1 MASEQDVVTKLAILE
16 RDISQ
21 ITTLFEK
28 LDVTIDKLSQV
39 STQINQLLAVHD
51 EKIERSIK
59 MEQEIFKLLEA
70 RRKEVN
76 EQFDAIKKQMSE
88 ESRIHSKEHA
98 ELDVRLKNLEMWRWM
113 VVGASAV
120 VGFFISKVNFPFF
133 K

>member
-1 MASEQDVVTKLAILE
+1 MVEHDFATKLAILE
-16 RDISQ
+16 KDISQ
-21 ITTLFEK
+21 ITILFEK
-28 LDVTIDKLSQV
+28 LDITIDKLSQV
-39 STQINQLLAVHD
+39 SSQINQLLAVHD

-59 MEQEIFKLLEA
+59 IEQEIFSLLEA

-76 EQFDAIKKQMSE
+76 EQFDAIKRQMTE

-120 VGFFISKVNFPFF
+120 VGFLISKINFPFF

>member
-1 MASEQDVVTKLAILE
+1 MADQDVVTKLAILE

-59 MEQEIFKLLEA
+59 MEQEIFKLLEN

-76 EQFDAIKKQMSE
+76 EQFDAIKKQIAE

-120 VGFFISKVNFPFF
+120 VGFVISKVNFPFF

>member
-120 VGFFISKVNFPFF
+120 VGFIISKVNFPFF

>member
-1 MASEQDVVTKLAILE
+1 MADQDVVTKLAILE

-59 MEQEIFKLLEA
+59 MEQEIFKLLEN

-120 VGFFISKVNFPFF
+120 VGFFISKVSFPFF

>member
-1 MASEQDVVTKLAILE
+1 MADQDVVTKLAILE

-120 VGFFISKVNFPFF
+120 VGFVLSKVNFPFF

>member
-1 MASEQDVVTKLAILE
+1 MADQDVVTKLAILE

-120 VGFFISKVNFPFF
+120 VGFIISKVNFPFF

>member
-1 MASEQDVVTKLAILE
+1 MADQDVVTKLAILE

-59 MEQEIFKLLEA
+59 MEQEIFKL
-70 RRKEVN
+70 
-76 EQFDAIKKQMSE
+76 
-88 ESRIHSKEHA
+88 
-98 ELDVRLKNLEMWRWM
+98 
-113 VVGASAV
+113 
-120 VGFFISKVNFPFF
+120 
-133 K
+133 

>member
-120 VGFFISKVNFPFF
+120 VGFVLSKVNFPFF

>member
-120 VGFFISKVNFPFF
+120 VGFVISKVNFPFF

>member
-1 MASEQDVVTKLAILE
+1 MADQDVVTKLAILE

-59 MEQEIFKLLEA
+59 MEQEIFKLLEN

-120 VGFFISKVNFPFF
+120 VGFVISKVNFPFF

>member
-1 MASEQDVVTKLAILE
+1 MADQDIVTKLAILE

-59 MEQEIFKLLEA
+59 MEQEIFKLLEN

-120 VGFFISKVNFPFF
+120 VGFIISKVNFPFF

>member
-1 MASEQDVVTKLAILE
+1 MADQDVVTKLAILE

-120 VGFFISKVNFPFF
+120 VGFVISKVNFPFF

>member
-1 MASEQDVVTKLAILE
+1 MADQDVVTKLAILE

-59 MEQEIFKLLEA
+59 MEQEIFKLLEN

-120 VGFFISKVNFPFF
+120 VGFIISKVNFPFF

>member
-1 MASEQDVVTKLAILE
+1 MADQDVITKLAILE

-21 ITTLFEK
+21 ISSLFEK
-28 LDVTIDKLSQV
+28 LDVTIEKLSHV

-59 MEQEIFKLLEA
+59 MEQEIFKLLET
-70 RRKEVN
+70 RRQEVN
-76 EQFDAIKKQMSE
+76 EQFEAVRKQIMDD
-88 ESRIHSKEHA
+88 SRQHSKEHA

-120 VGFFISKVNFPFF
+120 VGFVISKINFPFF

>member
-1 MASEQDVVTKLAILE
+1 VADQDVITKLAILE
-16 RDISQ
+16 KDISQ
-21 ITTLFEK
+21 ISMLFEK

-39 STQINQLLAVHD
+39 SSQINQLLAVHD

-59 MEQEIFKLLEA
+59 IEQEIFKLLES
-70 RRKEVN
+70 RRIEVN
-76 EQFDAIKKQMSE
+76 EKFDSIRKQMAE
-88 ESRIHSKEHA
+88 DSRIHSKEHA

-120 VGFFISKVNFPFF
+120 VGFVLSKINLPFF